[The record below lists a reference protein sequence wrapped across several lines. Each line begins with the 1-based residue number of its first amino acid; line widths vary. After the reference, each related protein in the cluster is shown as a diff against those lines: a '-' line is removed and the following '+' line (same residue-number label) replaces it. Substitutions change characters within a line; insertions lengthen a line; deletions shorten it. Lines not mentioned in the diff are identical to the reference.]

1 MHTPMPLW
9 DSKRGTCGRFGFG
22 LTLLDDL
29 IAARKVEARKLKGSR
44 NAKVLVNQPSVAA
57 HIESCGRADVSP
69 TAERR
74 SERRRE
80 RRVAERASAR

>member
-9 DSKRGTCGRFGFG
+9 APKRDTCARFGFG
-22 LTLLDDL
+22 LTFLDDL
-29 IAARKVEARKLKGSR
+29 IAARKVEARKLKGGR

-57 HIESCGRADVSP
+57 HIESCAPADVSP
-69 TAERR
+69 TAKRR
-74 SERRRE
+74 APN

>member
-57 HIESCGRADVSP
+57 HIESCAPADVSP
-69 TAERR
+69 SAKRR
-74 SERRRE
+74 APN